1 MPGLVTNDPELP
13 ARSPARQ
20 NTLLR
25 NAVPSIGFGTVNAP
39 NKALQRTLRVTRF
52 ARPLVP
58 LNSKPLGDEIEDPN
72 E

>member
-25 NAVPSIGFGTVNAP
+25 NAVPFIGFGTVIAP
-39 NKALQRTLRVTRF
+39 NQALQRTLRVTRF

-58 LNSKPLGDEIEDPN
+58 LSAKSLGLMGTQ
-72 E
+72 